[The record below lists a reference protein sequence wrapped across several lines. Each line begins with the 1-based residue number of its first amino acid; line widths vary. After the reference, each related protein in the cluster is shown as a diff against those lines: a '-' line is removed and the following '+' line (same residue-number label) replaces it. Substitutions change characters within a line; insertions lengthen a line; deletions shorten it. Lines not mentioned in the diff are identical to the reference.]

1 MSAFCDGS
9 RVSPPPGPEKA
20 VLGQFW
26 PSFAARFKEPD
37 FPAGEGCKGLPPGQ
51 AERVA
56 VRPAQGNRAEAR
68 THFRKEKGMQNSR
81 KRAETLTIRLT
92 SKEKEMIQKKATKA
106 QLSVTDFLVATS
118 LRTEI
123 HVAEDI
129 KPLLIEMKRIGN
141 NINQITMKINAG
153 AFQSADF
160 SEVIQGQR
168 MLYEQLLRIAG
179 GR

>member
-1 MSAFCDGS
+1 MKD
-9 RVSPPPGPEKA
+9 
-20 VLGQFW
+20 
-26 PSFAARFKEPD
+26 
-37 FPAGEGCKGLPPGQ
+37 
-51 AERVA
+51 
-56 VRPAQGNRAEAR
+56 N
-68 THFRKEKGMQNSR
+68 R

-92 SKEKEMIQKKATKA
+92 KAEKEMIKKKAIKA

-129 KPLLIEMKRIGN
+129 KPLLIELKRIGN

-153 AFQSADF
+153 AFHSADF

-168 MLYEQLLRIAG
+168 MIFEQLLRIAG

>member
-1 MSAFCDGS
+1 
-9 RVSPPPGPEKA
+9 
-20 VLGQFW
+20 
-26 PSFAARFKEPD
+26 
-37 FPAGEGCKGLPPGQ
+37 
-51 AERVA
+51 
-56 VRPAQGNRAEAR
+56 
-68 THFRKEKGMQNSR
+68 MQNNR

-92 SKEKEMIQKKATKA
+92 KAEKEIIKKKAIKA

-153 AFQSADF
+153 AFHSADF

>member
-1 MSAFCDGS
+1 MKD
-9 RVSPPPGPEKA
+9 
-20 VLGQFW
+20 
-26 PSFAARFKEPD
+26 
-37 FPAGEGCKGLPPGQ
+37 
-51 AERVA
+51 
-56 VRPAQGNRAEAR
+56 N
-68 THFRKEKGMQNSR
+68 R

-92 SKEKEMIQKKATKA
+92 KAEKEMIQKKAKKA

-129 KPLLIEMKRIGN
+129 KPLLIELKRIGN

-153 AFQSADF
+153 VFHSAEF